1 MCTPMPALF
10 AADLIFGTEVSI
22 DSSVEEHVQK
32 DASLSKGLAV
42 SDVALY

>member
-10 AADLIFGTEVSI
+10 AVILIVGMAAFI

>member
-1 MCTPMPALF
+1 MPVLI
-10 AADLIFGTEVSI
+10 AADWIIGMAAFI

-32 DASLSKGLAV
+32 DVSLSKGLAV